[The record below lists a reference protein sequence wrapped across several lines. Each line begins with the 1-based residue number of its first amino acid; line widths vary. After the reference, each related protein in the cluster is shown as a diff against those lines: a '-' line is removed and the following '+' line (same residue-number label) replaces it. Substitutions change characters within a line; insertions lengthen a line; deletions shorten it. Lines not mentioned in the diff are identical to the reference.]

1 MIFHRNYF
9 IILLYNIMIIANIR
23 NPTDLENKRRLQQQ
37 LIDLE
42 IANEAELE
50 RRVKDFKD
58 PNKPIPVAPQTR
70 TNAELRKDRIENER
84 QAIKNMEDLGFD
96 YSRGAELV
104 AWLSSSEIDKLA
116 DFNAN
121 FKGIKK
127 ELVETTNPKLLTTE
141 YLKNYLE
148 RYFEDMDVSFGRK
161 FAQQTQRETQ
171 ITLSVDDLIEN
182 IPDPDTL
189 EQLKQLLVGIQ
200 TALRNDVAVLTQQI
214 SALGGELATEPDAR
228 EQRRIQKEIGIRTK
242 ERDDIRE
249 TRRKGYLLI
258 ALIDL
263 YIAIIPSPEFFNTLK
278 LGLPIQERTDLV
290 RRYGRIFDKIKALN
304 TTATDELVDEASNA
318 GNYQLR
324 KMLYGKMERALAFL
338 SNNKGVDLITS
349 LNRNYETEL
358 DKQGK
363 EVELDKI
370 KRFNDIQEQRKREAE
385 ENIRNFYVNPIVD
398 EDDIHEPSRTGMTE
412 RFAQTFASGNYADQI
427 NANAEQSEIDRMV
440 EINAERQ
447 LAMAEIAHKEAQRVA
462 QEQAKRDAVIA
473 QLTGLSQAR
482 EARERAEEQARQ
494 LAEMK
499 RQKVVEM
506 KQYYAQLIKELDDIV
521 SPKAQVYTIR
531 NLMRKAGISEKVDGG
546 VSFTTND
553 QADAVYKKLRTKLIN
568 WITSNRVAPLQ
579 NDALPLDYDID
590 GSQGR
595 PLFRAEFI
603 GSDKVPTGGETIRGL
618 GLKKA
623 LKSHF
628 KEDEGELMEM
638 AKALRKHKKK
648 EAMIDKYAK
657 GEDSSEDEKMG
668 GSSHLGFK
676 HKRIKVGKGIS
687 VKEKQPH
694 YKTFGKYVI
703 HMGHLIDK
711 NIANFKYP
719 SLGSIP
725 SIRPLNISDDYK
737 EFLLD
742 TLENE
747 RPNERVLRKLPIEE
761 QKHFERVITG
771 AGLLNTFRLKRVGE
785 DDEKKEVDRFN
796 LLRGIVLA
804 GNNNEDIVKELKGLI
819 VKFINEGKIRRQEG
833 LNMLMELSV
842 I

>member
-9 IILLYNIMIIANIR
+9 IILLYNIMIIANLR

-58 PNKPIPVAPQTR
+58 PNKPIPVAPQQKS
-70 TNAELRKDRIENER
+70 NAELRKDRIENER

-104 AWLSSSEIDKLA
+104 AWLSSSEVDKLA

-148 RYFEDMDVSFGRK
+148 RYFEDLDVSFGRK

-189 EQLKQLLVGIQ
+189 EDLKRAVIDIQ
-200 TALRNDVAVLTQQI
+200 GALRTDIGVLTQQI
-214 SALGGELATEPDAR
+214 SALGGELATEPDAQ
-228 EQRRIQKEIGIRTK
+228 EQRRIQREIERREK
-242 ERDDIRE
+242 EREDVRE
-249 TRRKGYLLI
+249 TRKKGYLI
-258 ALIDL
+258 AGLLDL
-263 YIAIIPSPEFFNTLK
+263 YISVIPSPEFFATLK

-304 TTATDELVDEASNA
+304 TTATDELLDEAGDA
-318 GNYQLR
+318 GTYQLR
-324 KMLYGKMERALAFL
+324 KMLFNKMERALSFL
-338 SNNKGVDLITS
+338 SNNKGVELITS
-349 LNRNYETEL
+349 LNRNYESEL
-358 DKQGK
+358 AKQGK
-363 EVELDKI
+363 EVELTKI
-370 KRFNDIQEQRKREAE
+370 KAFNDIQEQRQREAQE
-385 ENIRNFYVNPIVD
+385 SIRNFYYSPVID
-398 EDDIHEPSRTGMTE
+398 EDDIHTPSKTPLTE
-412 RFAQTFASGNYADQI
+412 KFAQTFTTGNFAREIEASEDP
-427 NANAEQSEIDRMV
+427 AERARVD
-440 EINAERQ
+440 EINTSRN
-447 LAMAEIAHKEAQRVA
+447 LALAEIAHKEALRLEAEEKALRKEQMRKRLIEEAKNIKAQRE
-462 QEQAKRDAVIA
+462 EQAKELQA
-473 QLTGLSQAR
+473 QR
-482 EARERAEEQARQ
+482 EA
-494 LAEMK
+494 
-499 RQKVVEM
+499 KVNEM
-506 KQYYAQLIKELDDIV
+506 KQYYAQFIGEIRAIGSATARIRSIRGFMDD
-521 SPKAQVYTIR
+521 
-531 NLMRKAGISEKVDGG
+531 NGIEYKSRVRL
-546 VSFTTND
+546 S
-553 QADAVYKKLRTKLIN
+553 QADPEEIYNSIEQVLRN
-568 WITSNRVAPLQ
+568 WITRNRINAVGEGR
-579 NDALPLDYDID
+579 LPVDYDYD
-590 GSQGR
+590 GREGREVAKLQKLSQKGN
-595 PLFRAEFI
+595 A
-603 GSDKVPTGGETIRGL
+603 TGETIRGV

-628 KEDEGELMEM
+628 REDEAELMEM
-638 AKALRKHKKK
+638 AKDLRRHKKK

-657 GEDSSEDEKMG
+657 GEDSSEEEMG
-668 GSSHLGFK
+668 GALGFK
-676 HKRIKVGKGIS
+676 HRRIKVGKGIS

-771 AGLLNTFRLKRVGE
+771 AGLLNTFRIKRVGE

-796 LLRGIVLA
+796 LLRGIILA
-804 GNNNEDIVKELKGLI
+804 GNNNEDVVKELKGLI
-819 VKFINEGKIRRQEG
+819 VKFINDGKIRRQEG

>member
-1 MIFHRNYF
+1 
-9 IILLYNIMIIANIR
+9 MIISNLR

-37 LIDLE
+37 LIELE

-58 PNKPIPVAPQTR
+58 PNKPLAVAPQTR
-70 TNAELRKDRIENER
+70 TNTELRKDRIENER

-104 AWLSSSEIDKLA
+104 AWLSSSEVDKLA

-121 FKGIKK
+121 YKGIKK

-148 RYFEDMDVSFGRK
+148 RYFEDLDVSFGRK

-182 IPDPDTL
+182 IPNPNDL
-189 EQLKQLLVGIQ
+189 EALKQQLISIQ
-200 TALRNDVAVLTQQI
+200 GALRDDIGVLTQQI
-214 SALGGELATEPDAR
+214 S
-228 EQRRIQKEIGIRTK
+228 QKEGRLGVEVNVAQQRSIQREIEGRK
-242 ERDDIRE
+242 RERDAIRE

-258 ALIDL
+258 ALLDL
-263 YIAIIPSPEFFNTLK
+263 YISIIPSPEFFATLK
-278 LGLPIQERTDLV
+278 LGLPINERTDLV
-290 RRYGRIFDKIKALN
+290 RRYGRIFEKIKALN
-304 TTATDELVDEASNA
+304 TSATEELLDEAGNA

-324 KMLYGKMERALAFL
+324 KMLYGKMERALSFL
-338 SNNKGVDLITS
+338 SNKGIDLITS
-349 LNRNYETEL
+349 LNRNYENEL
-358 DKQGK
+358 AKQGK
-363 EVELDKI
+363 EVEVDKI
-370 KRFNDIQEQRKREAE
+370 KRLNDIQEQRKREAE
-385 ENIRNFYVNPIVD
+385 ESIRNFYTNPVMD
-398 EDDIHEPSRTGMTE
+398 EDDIHEPSKSGMTE
-412 RFAQTFASGNYADQI
+412 TFARTFATGEYADDI
-427 NANAEQSEIDRMV
+427 EAREDPAERAYSE
-440 EINAERQ
+440 EIRADRQ
-447 LAMAEIAHKEAQRVA
+447 LALAEIAHKEALKL
-462 QEQAKRDAVIA
+462 QAEENKRKAVIG
-473 QLTGLSQAR
+473 QLQGISQAR
-482 EARERAEEQARQ
+482 EAREQAEEQARQ

-499 RQKVVEM
+499 RLKAEEM
-506 KQYYAQLIKELDDIV
+506 RNYYKAFLGELDSIASD
-521 SPKAQVYTIR
+521 KARVLTIR
-531 NLMRKAGISEKVDGG
+531 GFLDGLGIDYSSVRLSQRTPDEVYKDIRRVLTAYIKRERIDALESGALPVDYDVDG
-546 VSFTTND
+546 
-553 QADAVYKKLRTKLIN
+553 
-568 WITSNRVAPLQ
+568 TS
-579 NDALPLDYDID
+579 
-590 GSQGR
+590 GR
-595 PLFRAEFI
+595 PLQKAMVLSSANNQQ
-603 GSDKVPTGGETIRGL
+603 GLTQRGL

-628 KEDEGELMEM
+628 KEDENELMSI
-638 AKALRKHKKK
+638 AKELKRHKKK
-648 EAMIDKYAK
+648 EKMIDDYAK
-657 GEDSSEDEKMG
+657 DSSEDEMG
-668 GSSHLGFK
+668 GGALGFK
-676 HKRIKVGKGIS
+676 HRRIKVGKGIS
-687 VKEKQPH
+687 LKENKPH

-747 RPNERVLRKLPIEE
+747 KPNERVLRKLDKEE
-761 QKHFERVITG
+761 QRHFERVITG
-771 AGLLNTFRLKRVGE
+771 AGLLDTFSLKRMGD

-796 LLRGIVLA
+796 LLRGHILA
-804 GNNNEDIVKELKGLI
+804 GNNNENVIKELKGLV